1 MKRIITILAGLL
13 IGYTGL
19 SQTDSTKQETTDS
32 TRQVKAG
39 DTIRIGNIII
49 VKRQGD
55 HDGDNR
61 RSRNRFVYY
70 EYHSKEFKRR
80 NFTTNWLVV
89 DLGFA
94 NYNDQTEYN
103 SAAIQDPTNGF
114 APGATKDWFKLRPI
128 KSVNVN
134 IWLFMQRLNLI
145 KHVVNLKYGVG
156 VELNNYRYEEPVKF
170 RTSPTQV
177 FLDKSTEYKKNKLAA
192 DYATVPMMLNFNFTP
207 KKAKP
212 FGISAGASFGYLY
225 SSRQKTIT
233 AVDGKRKKN
242 NDFDLRPWKLAYI
255 AELNLGPV
263 KLYGSYATQSM
274 FEKGLDQTPYALG
287 VRISSW

>member
-1 MKRIITILAGLL
+1 MKRIITILTGLL
-13 IGYTGL
+13 IGYTSL
-19 SQTDSTKQETTDS
+19 AQTDSTQQTSDT
-32 TRQVKAG
+32 TRQVKQG

-55 HDGDNR
+55 DDDH
-61 RSRNRFVYY
+61 
-70 EYHSKEFKRR
+70 RR
-80 NFTTNWLVV
+80 NIRIDIRHRFSRSGDYKPSNLSTNWFVV

-94 NYNDQTEYN
+94 NYNDQTEYA
-103 SAAIQDPTNGF
+103 STAIQDPTSGF

-145 KHVVNLKYGVG
+145 QHVVNLKYGVG
-156 VELNNYRYEEPVKF
+156 VELNNYRYDEPVKF
-170 RTSPTQV
+170 RTSPTQA

-192 DYATVPMMLNFNFTP
+192 DYATVPLMLNFNFTP
-207 KKAKP
+207 KKKRP
-212 FGISAGASFGYLY
+212 IGISAGASFGYLY

-233 AVDGKRKKN
+233 EADGKRKKN

-274 FEKGLDQTPYALG
+274 FEKGLDQTPYAIG
-287 VRISSW
+287 FRISSW